1 MSNSPYFSVITPS
14 WNQGRYLS
22 SCIDSIKNQKD
33 SDYEHIIVDNC
44 STDETGAILADY
56 AKEHQ
61 VKVIIEVDRGQSEAV
76 NKGLRLAQGEIICWL
91 NSDDAYLPE
100 TFELLRE
107 TFSDP
112 SVDVVFGDVRQISY
126 DGRFPERLVAG
137 WENRNDLVRWWNR
150 KVKLH
155 QPAIFFRRS
164 VMEKVGFLR
173 EDLHYAMDYEYWWRI
188 SEHYPFHY
196 LGKELAIQH
205 RQPESKTIKAW
216 HRVLEE
222 REQIF
227 SSFYGLLDTKESV
240 LRKERSQ
247 ALAEQYLLLAYA
259 AVRNDR
265 SAAWFYLKEAF
276 LQSPRVVLR
285 PSS

>member
-1 MSNSPYFSVITPS
+1 M
-14 WNQGRYLS
+14 
-22 SCIDSIKNQKD
+22 K
-33 SDYEHIIVDNC
+33 
-44 STDETGAILADY
+44 
-56 AKEHQ
+56 
-61 VKVIIEVDRGQSEAV
+61 
-76 NKGLRLAQGEIICWL
+76 
-91 NSDDAYLPE
+91 
-100 TFELLRE
+100 
-107 TFSDP
+107 
-112 SVDVVFGDVRQISY
+112 
-126 DGRFPERLVAG
+126 
-137 WENRNDLVRWWNR
+137 
-150 KVKLH
+150 
-155 QPAIFFRRS
+155 
-164 VMEKVGFLR
+164 
-173 EDLHYAMDYEYWWRI
+173 RI

-196 LGKELAIQH
+196 LGKEVAIQN

-285 PSS
+285 PSSLGLVRGVFTKKEINHKGMKERRGQKREEINHKRTQKDTKEENL